1 MLPYFNWLWIFARLC
16 NCNGTIQ
23 SHVKRFVIPEHQ
35 LLLWVFLGEDWA
47 TIGINRTSGIVDVHH
62 EFAIGCDDGNP
73 FQLVNVSRTA
83 KVRALSIVC
92 ETNSCSNVVTPGI
105 PLKAALNA
113 IQRGV

>member
-1 MLPYFNWLWIFARLC
+1 M
-16 NCNGTIQ
+16 
-23 SHVKRFVIPEHQ
+23 
-35 LLLWVFLGEDWA
+35 FLGEDWA

-92 ETNSCSNVVTPGI
+92 DQFMFKRGNARHT
-105 PLKAALNA
+105 LKSSLERHTTRRV
-113 IQRGV
+113 IT

>member
-23 SHVKRFVIPEHQ
+23 CPVKRFVISEHP

-83 KVRALSIVC
+83 KVRALFIVC
-92 ETNSCSNVVTPGI
+92 DQFMFKRGTPGI